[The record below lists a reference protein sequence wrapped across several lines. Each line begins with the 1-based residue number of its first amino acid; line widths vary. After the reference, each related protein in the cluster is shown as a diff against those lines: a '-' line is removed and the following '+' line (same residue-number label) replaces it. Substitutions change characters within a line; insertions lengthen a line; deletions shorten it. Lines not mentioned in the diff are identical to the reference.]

1 VDHPE
6 ERHRVKIAYLVTRA
20 DPIGGAQIHVRDL
33 AAAVEARG
41 HAPTVL
47 ISGEGPFVDDLRARG
62 IPVIILRHLVGPMRP
77 LRDLRALG
85 EVMATLRRLQPDLLT
100 AHGAKVG
107 ILGRLAARRL
117 NLPLV
122 VTVHGW
128 ACAPGT
134 PAIQAAVSRGLERLI
149 GRFATKI
156 ITVSE
161 FDRRFALDSRLAS
174 GSRLVTVHNGMPD
187 VGQTLRA
194 DPGRTPPRLVMV
206 GRFEPQKDHATLL
219 RALGALQSHPWELDL
234 VGDGPLR
241 PEMESLAARLGV
253 GQRIH
258 FLGQRIDVDRLL
270 AQAQIGVL
278 VSNWEGF
285 PLSILEAMRAGL
297 PVVASDVGGVAE
309 AVQNEATGYVV
320 PRGDVGQL
328 RERIAT
334 LLASPDLRIRLGTRG
349 RARYEEHFTLDRMVA
364 RTLELYREVL
374 QGRGASA
381 ESSDGPRVRDPQSNA
396 RAGDQLAMNG

>member
-1 VDHPE
+1 MNIV
-6 ERHRVKIAYLVTRA
+6 YLVTRA

-33 AAAVEARG
+33 AVAVQAQG
-41 HAPTVL
+41 HAPTVV

-62 IPVIILRHLVGPMRP
+62 IPVILLRHLVGPMRP
-77 LRDLRALG
+77 WDDIRALG
-85 EVMATLRRLQPDLLT
+85 EVLATVRTLKPDLLT

-117 NLPLV
+117 GVPLV

-134 PAIQAAVSRGLERLI
+134 PAVQAAVSRGLERLI

-161 FDRRFALDSRLAS
+161 FDRRFGLDARLAS
-174 GSRLVTVHNGMPD
+174 GNRLVTVHNGMPD
-187 VGQTLRA
+187 IEPTLRA
-194 DPGRTPPRLVMV
+194 DPSRVPPRLVMV

-219 RALGALQSHPWELDL
+219 HALGELQNHAWELDL
-234 VGDGPLR
+234 IGDGPLR
-241 PEMESLAARLGV
+241 PDMESLAASLGI

-258 FLGQRIDVDRLL
+258 FLGQRTDVDRLL
-270 AQAQIGVL
+270 AQAQVGVL
-278 VSNWEGF
+278 VSKWEGF

-309 AVQNEATGYVV
+309 AVENEVTGYVV
-320 PRGDVGQL
+320 RRGDVRQL
-328 RERIAT
+328 RDRIAAV
-334 LLASPDLRIRLGTRG
+334 LASPDLRVRLGAHG
-349 RARYEEHFTLDRMVA
+349 RARYEQHFTLDRMVA
-364 RTLELYREVL
+364 KTLAVYREVL

-381 ESSDGPRVRDPQSNA
+381 ALGDAPRARDSQSSA
-396 RAGDQLAMNG
+396 RAGDQLAVNG